1 MKLSHCLSAIAL
13 ACLPVLG
20 SAAPITYTFS
30 GTAAFGEGPT
40 SSTRDFVLTI
50 SGNTDQANFVDA
62 PDPAQ
67 DYWIV
72 DSGQPYPNGGLA
84 YSLTVGGNAYTFD
97 DSIVGGIYVYNFV
110 SGVVGFGF
118 ADQGDWLLLSN
129 SALAG
134 YAMQQDVGPVGGSLA
149 VDAQSILSLQ
159 GADPLNLTYTKLTNV
174 TFTAVL
180 GNDVPEPGSFAL
192 AGLALAGL
200 ALTRRR
206 KA

>member
-30 GTAAFGEGPT
+30 GTAAFGEGQGD
-40 SSTRDFVLTI
+40 TRDFVLTI
-50 SGNTDQANFVDA
+50 SGNTNQANFVDA
-62 PDPAQ
+62 DPAE

-134 YAMQQDVGPVGGSLA
+134 YAMQQDFGPVGGSLA
-149 VDAQSILSLQ
+149 VDVQPILSLQ
-159 GADPLNLTYTKLTNV
+159 GADPLNLTYTKLSNV
-174 TFTAVL
+174 TFTAALDNV
-180 GNDVPEPGSFAL
+180 VPEPGSFAL